1 MGKFQF
7 RKSVIELDIEGVIYE
22 IPGGAEYFKK
32 LEDCGTRMVT
42 YSKDNKE
49 SDLQG
54 LTDFMLGILEELLGE
69 DAVDSIFAEREPEYY
84 DCLALFEYITG
95 EIKTY
100 HQERLAAIKPVDAV
114 SAPTISNR
122 AARRAAKSHEE
133 N

>member
-7 RKSVIELDIEGVIYE
+7 RKSVIELDIEGAIYE

-49 SDLQG
+49 ADLQG
-54 LTDFMLGILEELLGE
+54 LTDFMLDILEDLLGE
-69 DAVDSIFAEREPEYY
+69 AAVEAVFAERDPEYY

-95 EIKTY
+95 EVKAY
-100 HQERLAAIKPVDAV
+100 HQERLAALRPAKQEAT
-114 SAPTISNR
+114 PTVSNR
-122 AARRAAKSHEE
+122 AARWTGKHHKE